1 MKRLAAITIFLGSF
15 LSFGVQPLVGR
26 TLLPA
31 FGGMASVWVTCL
43 AAFQVLLLAGYWYAH
58 LLGSTGRQD
67 PAKQRKFLAVHVV
80 ALTLGAGWIAAV
92 AAWHREMVG
101 WAAGMGMPAL
111 GALAAVA
118 VLVGVPYLLLSAN
131 ASTVQV
137 LAGGNYRLYAV
148 SNAGS
153 FAGLLAYPL
162 VFELF
167 LSVQA
172 QWLLLAG
179 LTVVYAGMLW
189 ALALRQRAGR
199 PLSQCEGTA
208 TGKMPVVPGEGTA
221 TGGTPV
227 VPVWVLWLVLPA
239 AGCFLLNAVT
249 AHLTSNVAPIPLMW
263 VVLLGLYLL
272 SYVVGFSAWG
282 ERLLPLWLVLGYA
295 SVMASAWVIAV
306 GRDSVVRFRW
316 NIMLV
321 PACLFFC
328 CTALHAWLCRARPDA
343 GRLTRYN
350 LCLAVGG
357 AVGGV
362 ASSVVAPLTTSWPM
376 EYPVALVVAAGLCV
390 AGMRREAVRLLK
402 DGGPRLWPWA
412 AVCAVLALVAVREKQ
427 ERQGI
432 LSEGRSFYGAW
443 RVGKDTV
450 TNQYGKKY
458 EMYTFKHGGT
468 MHGYEPVNEL
478 YREGDG
484 TSYYGPKTAGMLF
497 EMARGGDT
505 NRTLSAG
512 IIGLGIGTMA
522 CYGRPGDRIRF
533 YEICPQVADVA
544 KNGPWFDF
552 MRNSA
557 AEVEVAP
564 GDARKSLEAEL
575 AAGEERYD
583 VLTVDAYSGDSIP
596 MHLVTREAFE
606 LYAARLK
613 AGGVLA
619 LHISNWNIDLLPVV
633 KAAAKHLG
641 WEIDVVAT
649 RGEIFTLPATWAFVS
664 EKKLVFPAG
673 TYRLNMWEVRDAE
686 LPSDAKGSL
695 LPFVNWGLD

>member
-26 TLLPA
+26 TLLPT

-58 LLGSTGRQD
+58 LLGDAGRQGV
-67 PAKQRKFLAVHVV
+67 ARRRKLLAVHVV
-80 ALTLGAGWIAAV
+80 ALVLGAGWIAGV
-92 AAWHREMVG
+92 AMWHREMVG
-101 WAAGMGMPAL
+101 WAGGTGLPAL

-137 LAGGNYRLYAV
+137 LAGGDYRLYAV

-162 VFELF
+162 AFELF

-179 LTVVYAGMLW
+179 MTVVYAGMLW
-189 ALALRQRAGR
+189 ALGGGGRGATALPDDGGR
-199 PLSQCEGTA
+199 GATA
-208 TGKMPVVPGEGTA
+208 LPGETSVRR
-221 TGGTPV
+221 PC
-227 VPVWVLWLVLPA
+227 PVLWLVLPA

-249 AHLTSNVAPIPLMW
+249 AHLTSNVAPVPLMW
-263 VVLLGLYLL
+263 VVLLGLYLV
-272 SYVVGFSAWG
+272 SYVVGFSARG
-282 ERLLPLWLVLGYA
+282 ERLLPLWLALGYA
-295 SVMASAWVIAV
+295 SVMAAAWAIAV
-306 GRDSVVRFRW
+306 GHDSVVRFRW
-316 NIMLV
+316 NIAIL

-328 CTALHAWLCRARPDA
+328 CTALHAWLCRTRPDA
-343 GRLTRYN
+343 GKLTRYN

-362 ASSVVAPLTTSWPM
+362 ASSVAAPLMTSWPV
-376 EYPVALVVAAGLCV
+376 EYPVALVMAAGLCV
-390 AGMRREAVRLLK
+390 VGMRRE
-402 DGGPRLWPWA
+402 GGRIIWEDWPRWWPWVA
-412 AVCAVLALVAVREKQ
+412 ACAVVAMVAVREVQ
-427 ERQGI
+427 ERQGV
-432 LSEGRSFYGAW
+432 LAEGRSFYGAW

-468 MHGYEPVNEL
+468 MHGYEPVNVL

-505 NRTLSAG
+505 NRTLGAG

-522 CYGRPGDRIRF
+522 CYGRHGDRIRF

-552 MRNSA
+552 MRKSA
-557 AEVEVAP
+557 AEVEVVL
-564 GDARKSLEAEL
+564 GDARKSLESER
-575 AAGEERYD
+575 AAGEPRYD

-596 MHLVTREAFE
+596 MHLVTREAFD

-613 AGGVLA
+613 PGGILA

-633 KAAAKHLG
+633 KAAARHLER
-641 WEIDVVAT
+641 EIDVVAT
-649 RGEIFTLPATWAFVS
+649 QGEVFTLPATWAFIS
-664 EKKLVFPAG
+664 EKKLAFPEG
-673 TYRLNMWEVRDAE
+673 TYRLNMWQVRDAE